1 MNIAS
6 LLVPSLKLAEERP
19 IDKGDYEK
27 YIQTTGDL
35 LVDINELDFGKDK
48 ESINCAIIFIA
59 EHSNISG
66 WSYNEESM
74 CWSSEN
80 HAEAAKII
88 KNKIVNHENK
98 SFQMIVTDVF
108 EEILTNL
115 EPRLKNWSENPAAC
129 HALAHII
136 NQLSNEII
144 EKYLGRLLIILLKLS
159 LILFYC

>member
-1 MNIAS
+1 MNISA

-19 IDKGDYEK
+19 IEKSDYEK
-27 YIQTTGDL
+27 YIQSTGDL

-66 WSYNEESM
+66 WSYDEESM

-80 HAEAAKII
+80 HAEAAEII

-98 SFQMIVTDVF
+98 SFQVF
-108 EEILTNL
+108 F
-115 EPRLKNWSENPAAC
+115 
-129 HALAHII
+129 
-136 NQLSNEII
+136 SNEF
-144 EKYLGRLLIILLKLS
+144 
-159 LILFYC
+159 LF